1 MNGPFCNRHG
11 HAAAP
16 LGFIP
21 LTLTCHSLAVER
33 ISIKADSLRS
43 YGGASERTRKALCER
58 FLVSRLMDDWLDL
71 MDATLVDRSHQQRQI

>member
-1 MNGPFCNRHG
+1 MDRSAIDMPMPT
-11 HAAAP
+11 AP

-33 ISIKADSLRS
+33 IRTKADSLRS
-43 YGGASERTRKALCER
+43 YGGASERTRKTLCER
-58 FLVSRLMDDWLDL
+58 FLVSRLMEDWLDL